1 VRTQQTGKRAITRVR
16 SLVAVSLFLFVA
28 LGTGCSEDPTEA
40 NSLVADLPLPGLVTK
55 DTTLQAVAGFSVR
68 LYSPMDGTVNLVG
81 RAGSYSAVTIV
92 QFTPTTFPTRDT
104 VAVYSA
110 RLTFHAVSW
119 YGTKGAPFGF
129 TVYRVNQA
137 WSPFTLIWDS
147 LQTGSFYDATIPRGR
162 YPDTMLPD
170 SSATITV
177 DLDTSMVREW
187 FATSTTATTTRFGIV
202 LVPSPSTQNAV
213 SGLLEFGAGDSAS
226 YVPTLQVIAGSPTG
240 LQRDTSYFNLGIDT
254 FVGTDDHS
262 GAPPGLVYVQ
272 SGVNYRGAVRFDL
285 STIPRGAIVNAATL
299 YLDRD
304 PATSRISAF
313 VPDTALAAHIILDTV
328 NLRLIDP
335 EDATTFG
342 RRIPSSATTFGFNI
356 RKAAQSWIRGP
367 NYGVMIRVPGGSEYS
382 TANLYTF
389 YSPAASSPSVR
400 PRLKLVYSLKSN

>member
-1 VRTQQTGKRAITRVR
+1 MQQPGNRTIAGFR
-16 SLVAVSLFLFVA
+16 SLSAVVLFLFAV

-81 RAGSYSAVTIV
+81 RTGSYSAVTIV
-92 QFTPTTFPTRDT
+92 QFTQSTFPLRDT

-119 YGTKGAPFGF
+119 YGAKGAPFGF

-137 WSPFTLIWDS
+137 WSPFTLTWDS
-147 LQTGSFYDATIPRGR
+147 LQTGSFYDATIPRGVF
-162 YPDTMLPD
+162 PDTMLPD
-170 SSATITV
+170 SGVTITV
-177 DLDTSMVREW
+177 NLDTSMVRQW
-187 FATSTTATTTRFGIV
+187 FATPTTSTTTQFGIA
-202 LVPSPSTQNAV
+202 LVPSPATQNAV

-226 YVPTLQVIAGSPTG
+226 YAPTLQVIAGSPTG
-240 LQRDTSYFNLGIDT
+240 QSRDTSYYNLGIDT

-262 GAPPGLVYVQ
+262 AAPPGLLYVQ
-272 SGVNYRGAVRFDL
+272 SGINYRSAVRFDL
-285 STIPRGAIVNAATL
+285 SAIPRGAIVNAATL

-304 PATSRISAF
+304 PSTSRISSF
-313 VPDTALAAHIILDTV
+313 VRDTALAAHILLDTV

-335 EDATTFG
+335 EDPTTFG
-342 RRIPSSATTFGFNI
+342 RRLASSGTTFGFNI